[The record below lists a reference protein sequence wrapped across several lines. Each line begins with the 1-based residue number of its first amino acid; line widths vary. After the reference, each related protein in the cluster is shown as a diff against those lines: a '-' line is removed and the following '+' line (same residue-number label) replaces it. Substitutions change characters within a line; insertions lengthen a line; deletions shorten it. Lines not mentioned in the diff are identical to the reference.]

1 MAYQLGDDP
10 EMDEIVWGIRKFVPG
25 FFPGCQMKIM
35 SVSGNFT
42 RRTDVIGEDLVA
54 GTNKG
59 TLEAV
64 LKDLKAGGQTI
75 FDAKNKHRVNLSSTD
90 VMVISDQESSFVKLD
105 QTIKRLKDFIP
116 GYEFGCMLEVV
127 KVPDVHGTCKVGDK
141 FKSTNLIDRLYQFV
155 NAMIDDDASS
165 GIDPKNTYG
174 ANYERDSLAAVGHT
188 QSYKEP
194 LKETSYDK
202 FSQGYRIKT
211 IPEMEKEYGSLSDV
225 PGYFNPMA
233 MVHLAGVP
241 VTNQFADSVIEH
253 GRFRSD
259 DNDFKNPSLTKD
271 NSWQITKEM
280 LTNKPPLD
288 LVFGKFTPG
297 DIVVSLTTLGES
309 IRKKGD
315 MFKVGDK
322 STATKLYYDNTYSDK
337 SREWRLATK
346 EEQEDFH
353 RGAKNISDFVDKTP
367 SFSLGYRIKTVEEMT
382 NEYGDPGCV
391 PGNFIHAM
399 VHMAGL
405 PISDGFAKKLI
416 NDPSHNHTPELSDF
430 ENPDLEKDY
439 KWGISI
445 HMITQRPIKEHVPPV
460 SFVDADFG
468 IIQQGINAPSVLA
481 TPVKKKEI
489 EFVSDFTT
497 AQLKPKS
504 KRQKLSIN

>member
-35 SVSGNFT
+35 SVSGSFI
-42 RRTDVIGEDLVA
+42 RRTDLIGEDLVA
-54 GTNKG
+54 RTSKG
-59 TLEAV
+59 ALEAV
-64 LKDLKAGGQTI
+64 LKDLKGGHQVV
-75 FDAKNKHRVNLSSTD
+75 FDTENKHRVNFSASD

-127 KVPDVHGTCKVGDK
+127 KLPDVDGTCKVGK
-141 FKSTNLIDRLYQFV
+141 TFKSTTLIDRLYQFV
-155 NAMIDDDASS
+155 GAMIDDRASCS
-165 GIDPKNTYG
+165 IDPENTYG

-188 QSYKEP
+188 KSYEEP

-211 IPEMEKEYGSLSDV
+211 VPEMEKEYGSLSDV
-225 PGYFNPMA
+225 PGYFNPYGML
-233 MVHLAGVP
+233 HLAGVP
-241 VTNQFADSVIEH
+241 VTNEFAESVIEN
-253 GRFRSD
+253 GKSTSD

-315 MFKVGDK
+315 MFKVGDA

-430 ENPDLEKDY
+430 ENPDPEKDY

-445 HMITQRPIKEHVPPV
+445 HMIAQRPINWDLTPI
-460 SFVDADFG
+460 SFVDTVG
-468 IIQQGINAPSVLA
+468 SIQQNINAPSGLA
-481 TPVKKKEI
+481 TSVKKKEI

>member
-25 FFPGCQMKIM
+25 
-35 SVSGNFT
+35 
-42 RRTDVIGEDLVA
+42 
-54 GTNKG
+54 
-59 TLEAV
+59 
-64 LKDLKAGGQTI
+64 
-75 FDAKNKHRVNLSSTD
+75 
-90 VMVISDQESSFVKLD
+90 
-105 QTIKRLKDFIP
+105 
-116 GYEFGCMLEVV
+116 
-127 KVPDVHGTCKVGDK
+127 
-141 FKSTNLIDRLYQFV
+141 
-155 NAMIDDDASS
+155 
-165 GIDPKNTYG
+165 
-174 ANYERDSLAAVGHT
+174 
-188 QSYKEP
+188 
-194 LKETSYDK
+194 
-202 FSQGYRIKT
+202 
-211 IPEMEKEYGSLSDV
+211 
-225 PGYFNPMA
+225 YFNPYGML
-233 MVHLAGVP
+233 HLAGVP
-241 VTNQFADSVIEH
+241 VTNEFAESVIEN
-253 GRFRSD
+253 GKSTSD

-382 NEYGDPGCV
+382 NEYGNLGYV

-416 NDPSHNHTPELSDF
+416 NDPSHNQIPELSDF
-430 ENPDLEKDY
+430 ENPDPEKDY

-445 HMITQRPIKEHVPPV
+445 HMIAQRPINWDLTPI
-460 SFVDADFG
+460 SFVDTVG
-468 IIQQGINAPSVLA
+468 SIQQNINAPSGLA
-481 TPVKKKEI
+481 TSVKKKEI